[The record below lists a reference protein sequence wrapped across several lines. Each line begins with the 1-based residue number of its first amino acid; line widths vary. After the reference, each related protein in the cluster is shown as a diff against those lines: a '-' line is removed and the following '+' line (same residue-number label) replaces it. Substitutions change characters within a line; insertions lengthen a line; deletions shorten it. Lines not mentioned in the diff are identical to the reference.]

1 MKVKWHQQS
10 LAKEPPTHPPPLL
23 KAPTDVKQTR
33 TQVLMHCM
41 GLYTMS
47 VLQTLLMAKWS
58 KASPS
63 HFFFIFLM
71 QKTKHRSKQKI
82 SHSKNKVK
90 QKWSLD
96 LKSDLLIKSHRKAG
110 LWLKSLHLLVP
121 RCSRNSI
128 SHAVPLALVPWC
140 SRNSISHAVPLALV
154 PWCSRNSISHAV
166 PLALVP
172 WCSRNSIS
180 HAVPLALVPWC
191 SRNSISHAVPLA
203 LVPWCSRNSI
213 SHAVPLALVP
223 WCSRNSI
230 SHAVPLAL
238 VPWCSRNSISHAV
251 PLALGSTVYS
261 KNYGIFQSPLT
272 DQRFRS
278 NRHFE
283 QKLPQL
289 SRANALTTHNGHIP
303 QLSQTSQQTGSI
315 DRLLPSREPVY
326 EQANVNERREKPT
339 KLTKVVFV
347 F

>member
-128 SHAVPLALVPWC
+128 SHAVPLAL
-140 SRNSISHAVPLALV
+140 
-154 PWCSRNSISHAV
+154 
-166 PLALVP
+166 
-172 WCSRNSIS
+172 
-180 HAVPLALVPWC
+180 
-191 SRNSISHAVPLA
+191 
-203 LVPWCSRNSI
+203 
-213 SHAVPLALVP
+213 
-223 WCSRNSI
+223 
-230 SHAVPLAL
+230 
-238 VPWCSRNSISHAV
+238 
-251 PLALGSTVYS
+251 GSTVYS

-326 EQANVNERREKPT
+326 EQANVNERREKTT

>member
-1 MKVKWHQQS
+1 
-10 LAKEPPTHPPPLL
+10 
-23 KAPTDVKQTR
+23 
-33 TQVLMHCM
+33 MHCM

-47 VLQTLLMAKWS
+47 VLQTLLMAKRS

-121 RCSRNSI
+121 R
-128 SHAVPLALVPWC
+128 
-140 SRNSISHAVPLALV
+140 
-154 PWCSRNSISHAV
+154 
-166 PLALVP
+166 
-172 WCSRNSIS
+172 
-180 HAVPLALVPWC
+180 
-191 SRNSISHAVPLA
+191 
-203 LVPWCSRNSI
+203 
-213 SHAVPLALVP
+213 
-223 WCSRNSI
+223 CSRNSI